1 MAVQKKQYELI
12 NALKIIA
19 AFFVVGIHVH
29 FPGDFGRAFIAVAR
43 FAVPFFFMVSG
54 FFCYYENKE
63 CINEKYKRKIKHL
76 AVIFAGSFVMYL
88 AYGLLAGAVNN
99 NIGDYISHKFSLIA
113 FIEFFVFN
121 HPRVMEA
128 LWFLPAL
135 CYATIVFFIFE
146 KKGIT
151 KKMYFLI
158 PVLFFAGVVLREL
171 PEFIDGMPSL
181 FSKAYLCR
189 NWLFVGLPFFMTG
202 HFIRANEEKLTKK
215 FSDISLIVVM
225 IAATAESV
233 AVDLLHAQKS
243 LYIGTFFAVAA
254 LFIFALKKEGKIK
267 TGKIAYLGA
276 EYSLYVYVF
285 HIMVKNVS
293 QKVFSTGIF
302 VPAGEMLKPVMP
314 VLVFAVSLAASA
326 VYCFVKKKISSFKIK
341 SRGNSL

>member
-54 FFCYYENKE
+54 FFSCYDDKSVLDA
-63 CINEKYKRKIKHL
+63 KYKRKISHV
-76 AVIFAGSFVMYL
+76 AVLFLGGTLLYFLFNIAVAVVNSDVKNYL
-88 AYGLLAGAVNN
+88 SEILTAENFIGFLL
-99 NIGDYISHKFSLIA
+99 
-113 FIEFFVFN
+113 FN
-121 HPRVMEA
+121 HTCVSDF

-135 CYATIVFFIFE
+135 IYVYAVFFLFE
-146 KKGIT
+146 KKGLT
-151 KKMYFLI
+151 KKLYFLI
-158 PVLFFAGVVLREL
+158 PVLFFAGVLIREL

-189 NWLFVGLPFFMTG
+189 NWLFVGLPFFMVG
-202 HFIRANEEKLTKK
+202 HYIRVNEEKLTRK
-215 FSDISLIVVM
+215 FSDISLALIMLVS
-225 IAATAESV
+225 TAE
-233 AVDLLHAQKS
+233 AVIADMLHVQKA

-254 LFIFALKKEGKIK
+254 LFILALKKEGKIK

-293 QKVFSTGIF
+293 EKIFSTGIF
-302 VPAGEMLKPVMP
+302 VPAGAMLKPVMP

>member
-1 MAVQKKQYELI
+1 MMAIQKKQYELI

-29 FPGDFGRAFIAVAR
+29 FPGDFGRAFVAVAR

-63 CINEKYKRKIKHL
+63 GINEKYKRKIKHL
-76 AVIFAGSFVMYL
+76 VVIFAGSFVMYL
-88 AYGLLAGAVNN
+88 AYGLLVSVLNN
-99 NIGDYISHKFSLIA
+99 NIGDYISHKFSLVA
-113 FIEFFVFN
+113 LIEFFVFN

-135 CYATIVFFIFE
+135 CYATLVFFFFE

-158 PVLFFAGVVLREL
+158 PVLFIAGVLLREL

-202 HFIRANEEKLTKK
+202 HYIRKNEEKLTTK
-215 FSDISLIVVM
+215 FSDISLILIM
-225 IAATAESV
+225 LISTAEAVV
-233 AVDLLHAQKS
+233 ADMLHVQKS
-243 LYIGTFFAVAA
+243 LYIGTFFAVVA

-267 TGKIAYLGA
+267 SGKIAYLGA
-276 EYSLYVYVF
+276 AYSLYVYVF
-285 HIMVKNVS
+285 HIMVKNVFE
-293 QKVFSTGIF
+293 KVFSTGIF
-302 VPAGEMLKPVMP
+302 ASVGEILIPVMP
-314 VLVFAVSLAASA
+314 VMVFAVSLVASA
-326 VYCFVKKKISSFKIK
+326 VYCFIKKKIKNFNKI
-341 SRGNSL
+341 